1 MNSLADEFVVLAMRA
16 NPEPMDTVW
25 HREPECPV
33 VEANSD
39 AVILAVSN
47 CLEVQ
52 RWVRRIGLELS
63 VVPACEGLNV
73 RGQGVETLPKA
84 L

>member
-1 MNSLADEFVVLAMRA
+1 MRT
-16 NPEPMDTVW
+16 NPEPMDAVW
-25 HREPECPV
+25 NREPECPE

-52 RWVRRIGLELS
+52 RWVRWIGLELGI
-63 VVPACEGLNV
+63 VPVCEGLNV
-73 RGQGVETLPKA
+73 RG
-84 L
+84 